1 MYVVMNMNRIA
12 TALTLVNLIVLAIL
26 LTRLQPAIA
35 QATQPASKPSVL
47 RGTGLEIV
55 DRSGRIRASITVE
68 PPVVV
73 NGIHYPETV
82 LLRLT
87 DPKFGP
93 LVKITADAN
102 GSAIGLSDEAEG
114 GIQILARD
122 TGMVFRMTH
131 RGKERVI
138 RP

>member
-1 MYVVMNMNRIA
+1 MKINRIA
-12 TALTLVNLIVLAIL
+12 TGLTLVNLVILAIVLTKL
-26 LTRLQPAIA
+26 
-35 QATQPASKPSVL
+35 KPSMAQSTSSGEALPVL
-47 RGTGLEIV
+47 RGSGLEIV
-55 DRSGRIRASITVE
+55 DSQGRIRASITVE
-68 PPVVV
+68 PPMFM
-73 NGIHYPETV
+73 NGKQYPETV

-93 LVKITADAN
+93 LVKVTADAN

-114 GIQILARD
+114 GVQILARD